1 MKRSDNLKTN
11 RGLSPAL
18 AALLLASVTLCFL
31 AGVAGAG
38 SVPGQ
43 INYQGKLTDNAGHL
57 VNQKY
62 DIAFSLFTSAN
73 IGETVW
79 SEIHNEVNIVH
90 GIYNV
95 RLGSIE
101 DLRPVFQG
109 YPTLWLEL
117 AVNGET
123 LTPRQQMVSAGYAM
137 RTDGIT
143 VNGSGKVGIGTD
155 EPAAALHVV
164 GEVESIVG
172 ENSFYLAPEGTIV
185 IWTGLL
191 TEIPTGWQLCDGTAE
206 TPDLRDMFVYG
217 VDSAEDPGGGGGVT
231 SHSHTFFDTVSQTL
245 STATAH
251 SHSYT
256 GVPSH
261 SHSVSPSASSVSS
274 AGSHSHQAGPWSGTS
289 SSAGAHSH
297 SITNYKSYGS
307 SNSAPGGYYL
317 YSEFSGN
324 TASGGAHTHSYNIA
338 NFTSGAG
345 GGHGHSVTM
354 DASTSGS
361 SGVSSPTTGAS
372 GSHSHTLED
381 YTVSGTTSETSE
393 LPPHIRVAFIMRLPR

>member
-11 RGLSPAL
+11 RGPSPAL
-18 AALLLASVTLCFL
+18 AALLLASVTLCL
-31 AGVAGAG
+31 WVGLAGAG

-43 INYQGKLTDNAGHL
+43 INYQGKLTDVAGQL

-62 DIAFSLFTSAN
+62 GIAFSLFTSTTT
-73 IGETVW
+73 GESVW
-79 SEIHNEVNIVH
+79 SEIHNDVNIVH
-90 GIYNV
+90 GVYNV
-95 RLGSIE
+95 RLGLIE

-123 LTPRQQMVSAGYAM
+123 LIPRQQMVSAGYAM

-143 VNGSGKVGIGTD
+143 VDGAGNVGIGTD

-172 ENSFYLAPEGTIV
+172 GNSFYLAPEGTIV

-191 TEIPTGWQLCDGTAE
+191 AEIPTGWQLCDGTAD

-217 VDSAEDPGGGGGVT
+217 VDSAEDPGAGGGVT

-245 STATAH
+245 STAAAH

-256 GVPSH
+256 EVPSH

-274 AGSHSHQAGPWSGTS
+274 TGSHSHQAGPWSGTS
-289 SSAGAHSH
+289 SSAGGHAH
-297 SITNYKSYGS
+297 TLTMQKWYGN
-307 SNSAPGGYYL
+307 SNTYPAPYYL
-317 YSEFSGN
+317 YAETTGTTNS
-324 TASGGAHTHSYNIA
+324 AGAHTHSYNIA

-361 SGVSSPTTGAS
+361 SGVASPITVAS

-393 LPPHIRVAFIMRLPR
+393 LPSHIRVAFIMRLPR